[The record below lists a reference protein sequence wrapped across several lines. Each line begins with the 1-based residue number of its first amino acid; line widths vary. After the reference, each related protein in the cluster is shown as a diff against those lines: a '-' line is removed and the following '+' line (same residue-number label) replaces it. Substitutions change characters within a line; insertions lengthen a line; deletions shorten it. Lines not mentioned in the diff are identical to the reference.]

1 MFVITHV
8 ELEQGILE
16 WMGPVPVRKK
26 NIKQL
31 ENCYSYQE
39 MLNGTP
45 EHKVSLATA
54 IAKVHFP
61 EIDRFI
67 ALDFPTANITPKV
80 YIALLAAKIDGS
92 TCSV

>member
-1 MFVITHV
+1 MNRWDLF
-8 ELEQGILE
+8 QS
-16 WMGPVPVRKK
+16 KK
-26 NIKQL
+26 EHKATG
-31 ENCYSYQE
+31 NCYSYQE

-67 ALDFPTANITPKV
+67 ALDFPSANITPKV
-80 YIALLAAKIDGS
+80 YIALLAAKIDDS
-92 TCSV
+92 TCSD